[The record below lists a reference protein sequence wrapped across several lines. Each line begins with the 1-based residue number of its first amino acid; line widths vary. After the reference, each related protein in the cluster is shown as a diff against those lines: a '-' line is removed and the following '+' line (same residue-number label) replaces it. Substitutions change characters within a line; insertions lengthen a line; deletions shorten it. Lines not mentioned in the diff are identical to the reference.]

1 MLKQKPIR
9 DDKWKIWF
17 SFPSSNN
24 LSYNKN
30 MYLSGAGSILSQ
42 MKDWG
47 ERGGEIPG
55 RLERAEISE
64 DEEMS
69 SVITLASTGHK

>member
-42 MKDWG
+42 MKD
-47 ERGGEIPG
+47 
-55 RLERAEISE
+55 
-64 DEEMS
+64 
-69 SVITLASTGHK
+69 